1 MHITQLYM
9 NAQEATNN
17 MAEDAETTTAHE
29 TRARQRDGAC
39 DKSRVELPHTSEM
52 EAGSEE
58 RACA

>member
-1 MHITQLYM
+1 M

-39 DKSRVELPHTSEM
+39 DKSRVELPRTPEM
-52 EAGSEE
+52 EASSEE